1 MAQEAV
7 IRKLNPYELHGV
19 LYYQMFL
26 SYAETPDQV
35 NEVRL
40 AHDVVYPSPVEGDV
54 VTVEK
59 LLSIVTAV
67 KKKEPQPG

>member
-1 MAQEAV
+1 MAQEAL
-7 IRKLNPYELHGV
+7 IRKVNPYELHGV

-26 SYAETPDQV
+26 SYADSPDMV

-40 AHDVVYPSPVEGDV
+40 AHDVVYDSPAEGDT

-59 LLSIVTAV
+59 LMSIVTGV
-67 KKKEPQPG
+67 KKKEP

>member
-1 MAQEAV
+1 MAQEAL
-7 IRKLNPYELHGV
+7 IRKVNPYELHGV

-26 SYAETPDQV
+26 SYADTPDMV

-40 AHDVVYPSPVEGDV
+40 AHDVVYASPAEGDT

-59 LLSIVTAV
+59 LMSIVTGV
-67 KKKEPQPG
+67 KKKEP

>member
-1 MAQEAV
+1 MAQEAI
-7 IRKLNPYELHGV
+7 IRKLYPYELHGV
-19 LYYQMFL
+19 LFFQML
-26 SYAETPDQV
+26 ISYTYTPDLV

-40 AHDVVYPSPVEGDV
+40 AHDVVYPSPAEGDV

-67 KKKEPQPG
+67 KKKEP